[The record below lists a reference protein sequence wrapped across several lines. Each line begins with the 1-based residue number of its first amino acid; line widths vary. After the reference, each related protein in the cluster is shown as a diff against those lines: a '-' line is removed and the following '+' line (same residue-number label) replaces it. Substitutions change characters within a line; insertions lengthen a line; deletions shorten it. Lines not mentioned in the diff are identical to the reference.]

1 MRTPGLR
8 TCVKPSIPKMYLLDT
23 CAILWLAIDQEQ
35 FSPPQQQA
43 VLDSGADL
51 FFSSI
56 SALEIARLEKLQQI
70 KIPIS
75 ALRWISKVAE
85 KYRLTEIP
93 VNSEIASNSILLP
106 ALHKDPYDR
115 IIIATAHVHRIAIVT
130 SDTHIK
136 KYPKTKIIA

>member
-1 MRTPGLR
+1 
-8 TCVKPSIPKMYLLDT
+8 MYLLDT

-70 KIPIS
+70 KIPIP

-85 KYRLTEIP
+85 SEKVP
-93 VNSEIASNSILLP
+93 VPLRIP
-106 ALHKDPYDR
+106 ALRQVPPKRLAETRERAPWGRLKFATKKRIVVLRHKLR
-115 IIIATAHVHRIAIVT
+115 LLRRRLLGAIR
-130 SDTHIK
+130 D
-136 KYPKTKIIA
+136 

>member
-1 MRTPGLR
+1 
-8 TCVKPSIPKMYLLDT
+8 MYLLDT
-23 CAILWLAIDQEQ
+23 CAILWLAMDQDQ

-56 SALEIARLEKLQQI
+56 SALEIARLQKLEQI
-70 KIPIS
+70 KIPS
-75 ALRWISKVAE
+75 DALRWITNVGE

-93 VNSEIASNSILLP
+93 VNSQIAAHSILLTP
-106 ALHKDPYDR
+106 LHKDPCDR
-115 IIIATAHVHRIAIVT
+115 IIIATAHLHRIAIVT
-130 SDTHIK
+130 SDSHIK

>member
-1 MRTPGLR
+1 
-8 TCVKPSIPKMYLLDT
+8 MYLLDT
-23 CAILWLAIDQEQ
+23 CAILWLAMDQDQ

-56 SALEIARLEKLQQI
+56 SALEIARLQKLEQI
-70 KIPIS
+70 KIPS
-75 ALRWISKVAE
+75 DALRWITNVGE

-93 VNSEIASNSILLP
+93 LNSEIAAHSILLP
-106 ALHKDPYDR
+106 PLHKDPCDR
-115 IIIATAHVHRIAIVT
+115 IIIATAQLHLIAIVT
-130 SDTHIK
+130 SDSHIK